1 MKLINRPDVKFN
13 AHLQDCEVCRK
24 YITPYDGKCPAGDS
38 LFKEWYRWAHSPEAK
53 AISAKMTMEHAATM
67 AKIYPDGFPS

>member
-38 LFKEWYRWAHSPEAK
+38 LFKEW
-53 AISAKMTMEHAATM
+53 
-67 AKIYPDGFPS
+67 